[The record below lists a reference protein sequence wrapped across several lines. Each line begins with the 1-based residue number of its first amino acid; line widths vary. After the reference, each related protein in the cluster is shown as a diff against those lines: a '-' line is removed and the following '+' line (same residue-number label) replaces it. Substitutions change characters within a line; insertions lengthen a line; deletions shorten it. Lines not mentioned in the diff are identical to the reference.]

1 MMPDHGERADGYP
14 RSSVQLNAAAVIALV
29 SLAIG
34 LAATAC
40 GESDHESHARSL
52 YNAYRIAEDSR
63 TDAEEELRQAFAD
76 ISEAA
81 QSQDRDS
88 VLAAALRGQKAV
100 ERIDGLLSAELEAA
114 EGLAEIDSVA
124 THAKQLSAGLEQSRS
139 SLALVGEELQI
150 ALDDP
155 FLETRKK
162 EVDDLAKE
170 SAELAAKG
178 ELAVRRADRA
188 LALAL
193 GLEPRLDQMFGTTTG

>member
-1 MMPDHGERADGYP
+1 M
-14 RSSVQLNAAAVIALV
+14 QLKAAAVIALV
-29 SLAIG
+29 SLAIL

-81 QSQDRDS
+81 QSQDREA
-88 VLAAALRGQKAV
+88 VLAAALRAQKAV
-100 ERIDGLLSAELEAA
+100 EKIDGLLSAELEAA
-114 EGLAEIDSVA
+114 QGLAEIDSVA
-124 THAKQLSAGLEQSRS
+124 THAKQLSDGLEQSRS

-178 ELAVRRADRA
+178 EIAVRRADRA

-193 GLEPRLDQMFGTTTG
+193 GLEPRLDQIFGTTTG